1 MKTPKRDTFFADAAK
16 RRIDSEF
23 WVDPTGRVVRLRVSD
38 DPDWAVISSIVSMH
52 GSIAEQQFSDC
63 IGSPED
69 YARKLGW
76 ISVQLDNEYRAPHC
90 YKEPT
95 QSQINTMLDFGYALN
110 DGTGFSMLGPVW
122 SFHKLPKC

>member
-1 MKTPKRDTFFADAAK
+1 MGLIRKCDVFFADVAK

-38 DPDWAVISSIVSMH
+38 DLDWAVISSIVSMH

-76 ISVQLDNEYRAPHC
+76 ISVQLDNEYRAPYC

-95 QSQINTMLDFGYALN
+95 QSQINTMFDFGYALN

-122 SFHKLPKC
+122 SFHKLPK

>member
-1 MKTPKRDTFFADAAK
+1 METIKRDAFFADAAK
-16 RRIDSEF
+16 RRIDNEF
-23 WVDPTGRVVRLRVSD
+23 WVAPDGRVVRLRVSG
-38 DPDWAVISSIVSMH
+38 DPDWDVIFSIVSMH
-52 GSIAEQQFSDC
+52 GAIAEQQFSDC

-76 ISVQLDNEYRAPHC
+76 ISVQLANEYRAPHC

-95 QSQINTMLDFGYALN
+95 QSQINTMFDFGYALN

-122 SFHKLPKC
+122 SFHKLPK

>member
-1 MKTPKRDTFFADAAK
+1 MVTSKRDAFFADVAK

-23 WVDPTGRVVRLRVSD
+23 WVDSTGRVVRLRVSD
-38 DPDWAVISSIVSMH
+38 DLDWAVISSIVSMH

-95 QSQINTMLDFGYALN
+95 QSQINTMFDFGYALN

-122 SFHKLPKC
+122 SFHKLPK

>member
-1 MKTPKRDTFFADAAK
+1 MGLICKCDAFFADVAK

-95 QSQINTMLDFGYALN
+95 QSQINTMFDFGYALN

-122 SFHKLPKC
+122 SFHKLPK